1 MKIPEL
7 KTAFETIFHK
17 PAEIA
22 CFSPAKVNMIG
33 EHVDYNRETIIPFV
47 LKLGTYLLIAENNES
62 KIKLKSLNHPDKDFS
77 LNLTQDIKVGH
88 NSWINNPLS
97 IISQFSKQ
105 GLNLKKGYDFLFWEN
120 SPKDLGLSI
129 STSIELVTT
138 FALTVILKNKFNK
151 SSLVEISRLYEKEFT
166 SVDRGMIDQF
176 AYINGIKNQILSL
189 NDETSDYKLV
199 SSYLEEVKIIITDS
213 TTSGKYNKSTYNK
226 RVSECQL
233 AIKQL
238 RTVFPVSSLAKLSI
252 DEFIGLEYAITDSL
266 ALKRARHVVSEEQ
279 RSKVTIQAIKRG
291 DINLLGKLMNAS
303 HLSLHDDFEVVG
315 CELNSLVNETWK
327 IQGVIGSRMIGD
339 GQRGCSISIV
349 RCEYIEDFK
358 ITIGHIYKD
367 LFGTSPN
374 FYTAVLDDE
383 VCRIFKYFDS
393 SLITKL
399 QL

>member
-1 MKIPEL
+1 M
-7 KTAFETIFHK
+7 
-17 PAEIA
+17 
-22 CFSPAKVNMIG
+22 
-33 EHVDYNRETIIPFV
+33 
-47 LKLGTYLLIAENNES
+47 
-62 KIKLKSLNHPDKDFS
+62 
-77 LNLTQDIKVGH
+77 
-88 NSWINNPLS
+88 
-97 IISQFSKQ
+97 
-105 GLNLKKGYDFLFWEN
+105 
-120 SPKDLGLSI
+120 
-129 STSIELVTT
+129 
-138 FALTVILKNKFNK
+138 
-151 SSLVEISRLYEKEFT
+151 
-166 SVDRGMIDQF
+166 
-176 AYINGIKNQILSL
+176 
-189 NDETSDYKLV
+189 
-199 SSYLEEVKIIITDS
+199 
-213 TTSGKYNKSTYNK
+213 
-226 RVSECQL
+226 
-233 AIKQL
+233 
-238 RTVFPVSSLAKLSI
+238 
-252 DEFIGLEYAITDSL
+252 